1 MEVLVGYWINDNR
14 FLCSFGTIKNKDGEL
29 VEPMGEYHKSFDRF
43 DYYYLYGDRVLSV
56 INETAKSMMKAAM
69 IDEMEKQGGSYEKH
83 SQ

>member
-1 MEVLVGYWINDNR
+1 
-14 FLCSFGTIKNKDGEL
+14 
-29 VEPMGEYHKSFDRF
+29 MGEYHKSFDRF

-69 IDEMEKQGGSYEKH
+69 IAEMEKQGGSYEKH